1 MLPSNWP
8 DWVLIPISLGLI
20 VVAVLVGLAIEPM
33 VQALAPQAEPTPQE
47 SSLPPRLP
55 YAAPASDSC
64 LDCHTDQ
71 PSLEDTG
78 AQEDEMERL
87 LIRPGDHTSVM
98 SLHSRLGCVTCHGGV
113 GETEDVEVAHEGI
126 VPDPSHPEEAAS
138 YCLPCHHDL
147 RSEIPE
153 HNIRVHHDR
162 ILLDIEEGGDVCRC
176 SNCHGP
182 VAHGEEPIRTHEFM
196 ASYCF
201 DCHEEQNVSS
211 EASRYSAC
219 HIGPHDVSDALDCE
233 VCHMSTELWSRVELA
248 VHPMELNG
256 RHAELECFECHVKP
270 NFRQISGFTCADCH
284 TKPHEFG
291 GDDCAQ
297 CHVGGGDWSGE
308 DNAGVDHHASW
319 EGYRHH
325 EHLACRAC
333 HFEGYDVELAT
344 ECSGCHNLAEG
355 AEEPG
360 PTPEGTPAPEA
371 TADAGADEGVVLSE
385 WVTGRLADWTP
396 TTSAE
401 ALYEN
406 LTDGDE
412 TNDPFVVSVRAR
424 EHYELGHVPGA
435 YNIPWRKIASDANL
449 AYLPTDREI
458 VVYCYT
464 GHTGQVATTI
474 LNVLGYD
481 VTNLKFGMMGWTDDA
496 DVLATDGFAGAG
508 RYPVETEVNELG
520 ETYSTPVLDTGEGDA
535 IGIAQARAESFL
547 AEWQPTMDP
556 EALFENL
563 SDGDETNDPLI
574 LSVRSREHYEIG
586 HVPGS
591 TNVPWREV
599 ATAESLQQLPADA
612 AIVTYCYTG
621 DTGQVAATVLGMFG
635 YDVTNLKYGM
645 MGWTDDAD
653 VLATEPFSAPAG
665 YPVETEPNELE

>member
-1 MLPSNWP
+1 
-8 DWVLIPISLGLI
+8 
-20 VVAVLVGLAIEPM
+20 
-33 VQALAPQAEPTPQE
+33 
-47 SSLPPRLP
+47 
-55 YAAPASDSC
+55 
-64 LDCHTDQ
+64 
-71 PSLEDTG
+71 
-78 AQEDEMERL
+78 
-87 LIRPGDHTSVM
+87 
-98 SLHSRLGCVTCHGGV
+98 
-113 GETEDVEVAHEGI
+113 
-126 VPDPSHPEEAAS
+126 DPSHPEEAAS

-162 ILLDIEEGGDVCRC
+162 ILLGIEEGGDVCRC

-201 DCHEEQNVSS
+201 DCHEEQKVSS
-211 EASRYSAC
+211 EAARCSAC
-219 HIGPHDVSDALDCE
+219 HIGPHDVSNALDCE
-233 VCHMSTELWSRVELA
+233 VCHTSTELWSRVELA

-308 DNAGVDHHASW
+308 DDAAVDHHAIW

-325 EHLACRAC
+325 EDLACRAC

-371 TADAGADEGVVLSE
+371 TADAGADEGIVLSE

-396 TTSAE
+396 TLSAE

-412 TNDPFVVSVRAR
+412 TNDPFIVSVRAR

-481 VTNLKFGMMGWTDDA
+481 VTNLKFGMMGWTDDP
-496 DVLATDGFAGAG
+496 DVLVTDGFAGAAG
-508 RYPVETEVNELG
+508 YPVETEVNELV
-520 ETYSTPVLDTGEGDA
+520 ETYSTPVLDTGESDP

-591 TNVPWREV
+591 TNIPWREV
-599 ATAESLQQLPADA
+599 ATVESLQQLPADA

-621 DTGQVAATVLGMFG
+621 HTGQVAATVLGLFG